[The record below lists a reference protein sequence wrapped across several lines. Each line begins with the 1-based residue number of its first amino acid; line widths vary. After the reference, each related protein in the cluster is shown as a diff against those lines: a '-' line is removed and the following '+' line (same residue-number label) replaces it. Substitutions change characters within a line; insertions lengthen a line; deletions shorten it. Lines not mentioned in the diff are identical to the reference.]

1 MNIKIKDDLKEAINI
16 YKKEKS
22 YIYTLGKTYEDKKNP
37 FITKIVYKEHLV
49 FKGVLNISQT
59 SSEYVK
65 YDELIGGNYIR
76 KRVTC
81 NYLGLQNNGKNQYGL
96 SYQLGEKYWMNF
108 YETKTLNIKILRD
121 FNILNKNEWIGYK
134 FKTWVAIKS
143 NQEWNTLI
151 RGENNYQIKNI
162 IKGNSFLIL
171 NNKIC
176 KMNNIEVYEEIKKNI
191 STEDIFLMQQDF
203 YNHFKN
209 INYYSEKEWN
219 EFRKKQ
225 IQEYK
230 NTMMDDK
237 DYIL

>member
-1 MNIKIKDDLKEAINI
+1 M
-16 YKKEKS
+16 
-22 YIYTLGKTYEDKKNP
+22 
-37 FITKIVYKEHLV
+37 
-49 FKGVLNISQT
+49 
-59 SSEYVK
+59 
-65 YDELIGGNYIR
+65 
-76 KRVTC
+76 
-81 NYLGLQNNGKNQYGL
+81 
-96 SYQLGEKYWMNF
+96 
-108 YETKTLNIKILRD
+108 
-121 FNILNKNEWIGYK
+121 NKNEWIGYK

-151 RGENNYQIKNI
+151 RGENNYQIKSI

-171 NNKIC
+171 NNEIS
-176 KMNNIEVYEEIKKNI
+176 KMSNIEVYEEIKKSI

-209 INYYSEKEWN
+209 INYYTEKEWN

-237 DYIL
+237 DDIL